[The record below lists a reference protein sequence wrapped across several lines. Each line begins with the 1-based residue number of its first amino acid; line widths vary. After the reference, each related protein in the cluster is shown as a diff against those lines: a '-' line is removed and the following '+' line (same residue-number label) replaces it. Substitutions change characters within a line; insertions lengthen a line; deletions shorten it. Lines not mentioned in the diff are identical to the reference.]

1 MKNDS
6 ACGDGSFDV
15 EGKIG
20 KGRNVWKLRALRPM
34 VVIWSAAVGLFLL
47 PCHEHICSK
56 MFLLEGCFEEQLWKI
71 GGGENIKWMTNDE
84 KMFDNIR
91 KWD

>member
-1 MKNDS
+1 MIADVSNMSGGGEKPSNHAGSRTVKAVKNDS

-34 VVIWSAAVGLFLL
+34 VVI
-47 PCHEHICSK
+47 
-56 MFLLEGCFEEQLWKI
+56 
-71 GGGENIKWMTNDE
+71 
-84 KMFDNIR
+84 
-91 KWD
+91 